1 MNTKVIKGKIKSTG
15 SIKKITRTMEM
26 VSVAKM
32 KKAVGLADGYKLF
45 GIEAKKIT
53 HVLADQREKHS
64 LTIKNINNKQGK
76 EIKEILIVLVAGQKG
91 LCGGY
96 NSNLYRYIYKNYALE
111 KSNLRFITIGKYA
124 EKIAKKFDINAGT
137 EKESINILATFSG
150 KEFTSSDARVITKKI
165 ILEYTDIKYKEVKLI
180 YTDFTNVNTQSVTQN
195 TLLPFSNETVKEKDL
210 LDDGGNKKENLGDDL
225 EYTFE
230 PNISEVFEYIVN
242 ILIQNIISGSVL
254 RARAAEHAARMMAMK
269 TATDNAG
276 EMLKELKTY
285 FNKAR
290 QAAITQEIAE
300 ISSGAMASSK

>member
-32 KKAVGLADGYKLF
+32 KKAVNMAEGYKSF
-45 GIEAKKIT
+45 GIEAKKIINI
-53 HVLADQREKHS
+53 LGDQREKHA
-64 LTIKNINNKQGK
+64 LTIKNTHNKK
-76 EIKEILIVLVAGQKG
+76 EGEVKEILIILIAGQKG

-111 KSNLRFITIGKYA
+111 KSNLRFITIGKYG
-124 EKIAKKFDINAGT
+124 EKIAKKFDTNNGT
-137 EKESINILATFSG
+137 EKEGTNILASFSG
-150 KEFTSSDARVITKKI
+150 KEFTNSDARVITKKI
-165 ILEYTDIKYKEVKLI
+165 ISEYTDMKHREVKLI
-180 YTDFTNVNTQSVTQN
+180 FTDFTNVNTQSVAEN
-195 TLLPFSNETVKEKDL
+195 TLLPFSNETIKNSKDL
-210 LDDGGNKKENLGDDL
+210 GEVNNLENKNEKENLGDDL

-230 PNISEVFEYIVN
+230 PNVFEVFEYSVN
-242 ILIQNIISGSVL
+242 VLLQNIISGSVT

-290 QAAITQEIAE
+290 QAAITQEIL
-300 ISSGAMASSK
+300 IVRFF

>member
-32 KKAVGLADGYKLF
+32 KKAVSMADGYKSF
-45 GIEAKKIT
+45 GIEAKKIINI
-53 HVLADQREKHS
+53 LGDQREKHILS
-64 LTIKNINNKQGK
+64 SEKNNLKIKNTLI
-76 EIKEILIVLVAGQKG
+76 ILIAGQKG

-111 KSNLRFITIGKYA
+111 KSNLRFITIGKYG
-124 EKIAKKFDINAGT
+124 EKIAKKFDTNSGT
-137 EKESINILATFSG
+137 EREGNNIVAAFSG
-150 KEFTSSDARVITKKI
+150 KDFLSADSRVIIKKI
-165 ILEYTDIKYKEVKLI
+165 ISEFKEDKYKQVKLI
-180 YTDFTNVNTQSVTQN
+180 YTDFTNVNTQNVAEN
-195 TLLPFSNETVKEKDL
+195 VMLPFSKKTIIDPENKESIF
-210 LDDGGNKKENLGDDL
+210 KENKIADDL

-230 PNISEVFEYIVN
+230 PNISEVFEYAVKV
-242 ILIQNIISGSVL
+242 LLENIILGSVM

-300 ISSGAMASSK
+300 ISSGAMASAK

>member
-32 KKAVGLADGYKLF
+32 KKAVNLADGYKAF

-53 HVLADQREKHS
+53 HILADQREKHA
-64 LTIKNINNKQGK
+64 LTIKNTLNKKGAEVK
-76 EIKEILIVLVAGQKG
+76 ETLIVLIAGQKG

-124 EKIAKKFDINAGT
+124 EKIAKKFDVNAGT
-137 EKESINILATFSG
+137 EKESINILAAFSG
-150 KEFTSSDARVITKKI
+150 KEFMSSDARVITKKI
-165 ILEYTDIKYKEVKLI
+165 ITEYTDTKYKEVKLI
-180 YTDFTNVNTQSVTQN
+180 YTDFTNVNTQSVTKN
-195 TLLPFSNETVKEKDL
+195 TLLPFSNETINEDKEK
-210 LDDGGNKKENLGDDL
+210 NLGDDL

-242 ILIQNIISGSVL
+242 ILIQNIILGSVL

-276 EMLKELKTY
+276 EMLKGLKTY

-300 ISSGAMASSK
+300 ISSGAMASGK

>member
-32 KKAVGLADGYKLF
+32 KKAVSLAEGYKSF
-45 GIEAKKIT
+45 GIEAKKIINI
-53 HVLADQREKHS
+53 LGDQREEHALSSEKTS
-64 LTIKNINNKQGK
+64 AKIKNIL
-76 EIKEILIVLVAGQKG
+76 IILIAGQKG

-111 KSNLRFITIGKYA
+111 KNNLRFITIGKYG
-124 EKIAKKFDINAGT
+124 EKIAKKFDANSSN
-137 EKESINILATFSG
+137 EKEGNNIVAAFSG
-150 KEFTSSDARVITKKI
+150 KEFLAADSRVIIKKI
-165 ILEYTDIKYKEVKLI
+165 ISEFKIDKYKEVKLI
-180 YTDFTNVNTQSVTQN
+180 YTDFTNVNTQSVTEN
-195 TLLPFSNETVKEKDL
+195 IILPFSKKTILNVENKESVFNEKEST
-210 LDDGGNKKENLGDDL
+210 DDL

-230 PNISEVFEYIVN
+230 PNISEVFEYAVKVLLENIV
-242 ILIQNIISGSVL
+242 LGSVM

-300 ISSGAMASSK
+300 ISSGAMASGK

>member
-1 MNTKVIKGKIKSTG
+1 
-15 SIKKITRTMEM
+15 MEM

-32 KKAVGLADGYKLF
+32 KKAVNMAEGYKSF
-45 GIEAKKIT
+45 GIEAKKIINI
-53 HVLADQREKHS
+53 LGDQREKHA
-64 LTIKNINNKQGK
+64 LTIKNTHNKKGG
-76 EIKEILIVLVAGQKG
+76 EVKEILIILIAGQKG

-111 KSNLRFITIGKYA
+111 KSNLRFITIGKYG
-124 EKIAKKFDINAGT
+124 EKIAKKFDTNNGT
-137 EKESINILATFSG
+137 EKEGTNILASFSG
-150 KEFTSSDARVITKKI
+150 KEFTNSDARVITKKI
-165 ILEYTDIKYKEVKLI
+165 ISEYTDMKYREVKLI
-180 YTDFTNVNTQSVTQN
+180 FTDFTNVNTQSVAEN
-195 TLLPFSNETVKEKDL
+195 TLLPFSNETIKEGAVDK
-210 LDDGGNKKENLGDDL
+210 LGDDL

-230 PNISEVFEYIVN
+230 PNVFEVFEYSVN
-242 ILIQNIISGSVL
+242 VLLQNIISGSVT

-300 ISSGAMASSK
+300 ISSGAMASGK